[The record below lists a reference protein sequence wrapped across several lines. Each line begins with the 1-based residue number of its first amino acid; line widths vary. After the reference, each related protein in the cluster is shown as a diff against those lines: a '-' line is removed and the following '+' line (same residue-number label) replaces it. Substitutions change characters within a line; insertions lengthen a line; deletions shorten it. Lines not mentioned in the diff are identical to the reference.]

1 MTDTAWRIV
10 LSSRFYFGSI
20 APMKSSHSWY
30 RLHHKFRASST
41 AVKTPPRPKTCL
53 GKFPIF
59 SLMADRFPSTGEPK
73 RSRFI
78 LQTKR
83 HFVRKQ
89 TKFPLRIRLGAINN
103 FIHGLCE
110 SLLHPHYSGQV
121 ASFGKNSEIFFKY
134 RYIFLRR
141 RKLKLRAVP
150 AFLSYILK
158 TLRSSSHSPYL

>member
-89 TKFPLRIRLGAINN
+89 TKFPLRIRLGTINN
-103 FIHGLCE
+103 FFKGLCG

-121 ASFGKNSEIFFKY
+121 SSFRINTEKIFFN
-134 RYIFLRR
+134 IFLRG
-141 RKLKLRAVP
+141 RKRKLRAVP
-150 AFLSYILK
+150 AFLS
-158 TLRSSSHSPYL
+158 RF